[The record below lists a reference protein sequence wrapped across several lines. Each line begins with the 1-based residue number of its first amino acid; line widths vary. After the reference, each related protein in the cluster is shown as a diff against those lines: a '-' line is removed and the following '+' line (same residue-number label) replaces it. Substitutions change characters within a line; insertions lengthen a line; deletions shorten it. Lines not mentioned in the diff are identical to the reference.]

1 MKIKTQNRPIEL
13 QRKIPIIKHPG
24 NNITQNNYPTNSEN
38 KNSTGNQQVFNRLK
52 LIYLIHY
59 NFFIKFY
66 YFNINE
72 FIN

>member
-38 KNSTGNQQVFNRLK
+38 KNSTGNQQVFNRL
-52 LIYLIHY
+52 
-59 NFFIKFY
+59 
-66 YFNINE
+66 
-72 FIN
+72 